1 MSEDY
6 INNGINDDI
15 FKEQK
20 KNNKQ
25 TNNKILINKTKTPK
39 KREKKTKKN
48 ERRMDTC
55 VQKKTNGLQNYE
67 FIIESFKQNTYKE
80 RGQQIH

>member
-6 INNGINDDI
+6 INNGLNDDI
-15 FKEQK
+15 FKKQK
-20 KNNKQ
+20 KTTNKKT
-25 TNNKILINKTKTPK
+25 TNKKPNCKIHTNKTKTH
-39 KREKKTKKN
+39 KTKKKQKETKN

-67 FIIESFKQNTYKE
+67 CKIENFK
-80 RGQQIH
+80 